1 MAPAAVMKERKQY
14 DSSFAFDDLPD
25 VTAWARG
32 DRIAVQWVR
41 VRRAGESADIW
52 ELNNQ
57 NLLELLETGQ
67 IKAIRNDARFFDG
80 TVNLPKTGG
89 KNTTLRIDFDDGA
102 RRTINIT
109 NQNSVNYMPAEGYMK
124 IEQ

>member
-1 MAPAAVMKERKQY
+1 MKERKPY

-41 VRRAGESADIW
+41 VRRAGDSADIW

-57 NLLELLETGQ
+57 NLSDLLETGQ
-67 IKAIRNDARFFDG
+67 LDAIRNDARFFDG
-80 TVNLPKTGG
+80 TVNLPRTAG
-89 KNTTLRIDFDDGA
+89 KNTTLRIDFDDGV
-102 RRTINIT
+102 RRTINIS
-109 NQNSVNYMPAEGYMK
+109 NAKSVNYMSAEGYMK
-124 IEQ
+124 IDS